1 MLLAAS
7 AEHLIIVVL
16 ILFYL
21 FLQLLYFALSLLY
34 SGVLFGVFFL
44 EALLVSLDGAYLVVL
59 GGEVDLQ
66 GFLFI
71 ELNNLHEDLF
81 FLYLE
86 SGYLFSEIVFISQL

>member
-16 ILFYL
+16 ILLYL

-34 SGVLFGVFFL
+34 SGVLFGVFVL

>member
-16 ILFYL
+16 ILLYL

>member
-1 MLLAAS
+1 MLLTAS

-16 ILFYL
+16 ILLYL